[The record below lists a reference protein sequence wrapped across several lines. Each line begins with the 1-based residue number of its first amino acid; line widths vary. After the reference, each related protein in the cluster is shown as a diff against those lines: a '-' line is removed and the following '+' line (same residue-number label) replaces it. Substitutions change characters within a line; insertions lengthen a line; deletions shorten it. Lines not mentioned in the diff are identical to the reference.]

1 MTTLP
6 DPSSILPSIESI
18 ARRAGAVIREA
29 TSHPR
34 RIDFKGEVNLVT
46 QTDRDS
52 EALIVEALTA
62 EFPGAAILAEESGTQ
77 PGTNGLTWVI
87 DPLDG
92 TNNFAHGHPVFAVSI
107 ALWAG
112 DGPLA
117 GVVYDPLRDECFS
130 AARGHGAT
138 LNREPVRVSSTRRLL
153 ESLLATGY
161 PYDHHTALDAN
172 MAASSAF
179 LRRAQDLRR
188 SGAAALDLAYVAC
201 GRLDGFWEL
210 GLDPWDV
217 GAGLLLVQ
225 EAGGRVSQY
234 NGDPDMA
241 ALLHGHN
248 HAASNGL
255 IHSEMLATLR
265 DVYDF
270 ADDGSFTLKQAW
282 LPLAYMSL
290 KEGERP

>member
-1 MTTLP
+1 M
-6 DPSSILPSIESI
+6 I
-18 ARRAGAVIREA
+18 ARRAGALLREA
-29 TSHPR
+29 YSQPHH
-34 RIDFKGEVNLVT
+34 IDFKGEVNLVT

-62 EFPGAAILAEESGTQ
+62 EFPGTAILAEESGAQ
-77 PGTNGLTWVI
+77 PGSNGLTWIV

-92 TNNFAHGHPVFAVSI
+92 TNNFAHGYPVFAVSI
-107 ALWAG
+107 ALWAS

-117 GVVYDPLRDECFS
+117 GVVYDPLRDECFC
-130 AARGHGAT
+130 AARGQGAT
-138 LNREPVRVSSTRRLL
+138 LNGEPTRVSPTQSLL
-153 ESLLATGY
+153 HSILATGY

-172 MAASSAF
+172 TAASSAF

-201 GRLDGFWEL
+201 GRLDGFWEM

-217 GAGLLLVQ
+217 GAGLLLVR
-225 EAGGRVSQY
+225 EAGGMVSRY
-234 NGDPDMA
+234 NGDPDLA
-241 ALLHGHN
+241 AMLHGHN

-255 IHSEMLATLR
+255 IHGEMLAALR

-290 KEGERP
+290 KEGGKP